1 MNWDL
6 HAGVVP
12 TMDIMDSSASS
23 NASSQ
28 DYSAVAESPNA
39 ISMMGSYSSQEQVSI
54 SKNRI
59 YWPVSRPLLARTHGV
74 PPALCLLLSLCCSSV
89 PAPYL
94 AQPKSFNQLRPCICG
109 HAVFCPASS

>member
-1 MNWDL
+1 M

-54 SKNRI
+54 LRI
-59 YWPVSRPLLARTHGV
+59 
-74 PPALCLLLSLCCSSV
+74 
-89 PAPYL
+89 
-94 AQPKSFNQLRPCICG
+94 
-109 HAVFCPASS
+109 